1 MQLSRP
7 WWPLETTSS
16 SSMLHGVAT
25 ARLGSSMSIDSG
37 FFFFCWYFDL
47 LIFIIEYKNNV
58 MIFCM
63 FFFWLIFKKND
74 VIAFSQFP
82 YGTYK
87 EMYIFLM
94 KFLDTTIASLQRL
107 APTWDIL
114 AKTFEHDKSVTIGKL
129 DCTKYRE
136 ICTEYEVK
144 GYPTLLWIEEGKK
157 VMEEKHFCIPR
168 LLSSFSSWSLIA

>member
-1 MQLSRP
+1 M
-7 WWPLETTSS
+7 
-16 SSMLHGVAT
+16 HV
-25 ARLGSSMSIDSG
+25 
-37 FFFFCWYFDL
+37 
-47 LIFIIEYKNNV
+47 
-58 MIFCM
+58 